1 MLCAEGAGGS
11 GGAAGSLVGGGK
23 FAKGGDSVAAG
34 CEGGREVGGIA
45 GRFCAGE
52 RAWRRETFVAAW
64 AGEDF
69 DGEYF
74 RAAGVAGGS
83 GGWRRRESHAAGGE
97 DTGRM
102 QQPVRVLR
110 DSICA
115 REKPKPGAGASDRGD
130 CAAERGGLPGNCFE
144 RDQLGDVWAGFV
156 AARGG
161 DRAFAKDFG
170 RDGRGEVAHQLD

>member
-1 MLCAEGAGGS
+1 MLWAEGGGGIG
-11 GGAAGSLVGGGK
+11 GGAGSFVGGGK
-23 FAKGGDSVAAG
+23 FAQAGDSVGAG
-34 CEGGREVGGIA
+34 CDGGRDVGGIA
-45 GRFCAGE
+45 ARLCAGE

-97 DTGRM
+97 DTGRI
-102 QQPVRVLR
+102 QHPGRVLR

-115 REKPKPGAGASDRGD
+115 GADAEPGAGARDRGD
-130 CAAERGGLPGNCFE
+130 CAAERGGVPG
-144 RDQLGDVWAGFV
+144 
-156 AARGG
+156 
-161 DRAFAKDFG
+161 
-170 RDGRGEVAHQLD
+170 